1 LGAHAGTKTAENS
14 QADNYYGIK
23 PRKAQSPPPQE
34 KHKEKISS
42 WKSIACMRKCERHVN
57 NPTI

>member
-1 LGAHAGTKTAENS
+1 LGAHAGTKPAENS

-34 KHKEKISS
+34 KHKEKTSS
-42 WKSIACMRKCERHVN
+42 YLKKNTRKKPRAGKVLHA
-57 NPTI
+57 